1 MSAAL
6 WIAGDGIY
14 IFRCHSYMRSQCYLG
29 YFHITV
35 LCLGSSLTS
44 GFPTLE
50 ELIRNGSLLE
60 RYSTHD
66 GEMRSVPGVSVRSN
80 CSGPNNSPRISKITF
95 IALPRLQPSGTES
108 PTLRVMIH
116 SGGPQID
123 IVIDQETARFGEFG
137 YELTVS
143 ETTPIM
149 FNNGDMFWIRHGG
162 RGLRLLH
169 QVGDEERNI
178 CQSFEPEPENCEPD
192 YDYPLL
198 AIETG
203 IYYILH
209 RESLLS

>member
-1 MSAAL
+1 MVF
-6 WIAGDGIY
+6 
-14 IFRCHSYMRSQCYLG
+14 IFFYRCHSYIRSLCYLC
-29 YFHITV
+29 YFHMTV

-80 CSGPNNSPRISKITF
+80 CSGPNNSPMISKITF

-116 SGGPQID
+116 PDGPQTD

-143 ETTPIM
+143 ETPPIM
-149 FNNGDMFWIRHGG
+149 FNNGDMLWIRHGG
-162 RGLRLLH
+162 SGPRLLH
-169 QVGDEERNI
+169 QVGDEERII
-178 CQSFEPEPENCEPD
+178 CWRFEPDSENCEPD

-203 IYYILH
+203 IIYILYIA
-209 RESLLS
+209 